1 MSSIWL
7 LTVCKLFFSPRPENK
22 RFLGVTQLVGESLGL
37 QQGHHPPW
45 LMELITAWHAAQ
57 HTTSWHSATVFWHS
71 ADTSSKVGTTVLK
84 GLIMIWP
91 IAALYLQHLMGSS
104 VLAKWKPFVSCGC
117 LTITQGCCIYL
128 STVSLDEQVSLH
140 VVIFIQKCFKDAQ
153 VINVLFD
160 EDVTW
165 SHWEVS
171 QAPPY

>member
-1 MSSIWL
+1 
-7 LTVCKLFFSPRPENK
+7 
-22 RFLGVTQLVGESLGL
+22 
-37 QQGHHPPW
+37 
-45 LMELITAWHAAQ
+45 METFCVLWMFDN
-57 HTTSWHSATVFWHS
+57 HSR
-71 ADTSSKVGTTVLK
+71 VL
-84 GLIMIWP
+84 
-91 IAALYLQHLMGSS
+91 
-104 VLAKWKPFVSCGC
+104 
-117 LTITQGCCIYL
+117 YL